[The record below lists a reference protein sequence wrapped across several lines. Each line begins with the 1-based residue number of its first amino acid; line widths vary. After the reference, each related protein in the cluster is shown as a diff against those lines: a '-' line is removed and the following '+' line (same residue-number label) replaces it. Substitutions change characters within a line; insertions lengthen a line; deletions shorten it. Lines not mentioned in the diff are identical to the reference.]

1 MTRGRRLAGVGG
13 IAFVACFM
21 VGFTL
26 FGPKGGHYSSVEVD
40 RFLAQSSGA
49 RVASICLVAV
59 SSLGLI
65 ALMAYLSESSFGAR
79 RRSRVTWA
87 AGVLAAASVLVGWS
101 LYLAP
106 GSSTSSGGPAIDPGS
121 TYAFLSAGMGIIFG
135 VGGIM
140 LGLAL
145 VTLAVAGHA
154 ISTWLRAF
162 TGLAGLSAFSTWPF
176 LVALNW
182 SPNQW
187 LPGPFYLV
195 ILWGLVMGT
204 WLLVTSSAAAETDA

>member
-1 MTRGRRLAGVGG
+1 MSRGRRLAGVGG
-13 IAFVACFM
+13 IAFAASFV

-40 RFLAQSSGA
+40 RFVAQSSGA
-49 RVASICLVAV
+49 LVASICLFAV

-65 ALMAYLSESSFGAR
+65 ALMAYLSETCFGAGR
-79 RRSRVTWA
+79 RARVTWA
-87 AGVLAAASVLVGWS
+87 ASLLTAASLLVGWG
-101 LYLAP
+101 LYLVP
-106 GSSTSSGGPAIDPGS
+106 SSSINSGGPAIDPGIS
-121 TYAFLSAGMGIIFG
+121 YAFLNAGMGVLFG
-135 VGGIM
+135 AGGVM

-145 VTLAVAGHA
+145 VTLAVAGRA

-162 TGLAGLSAFSTWPF
+162 TGLVGLSALSTWAF

-204 WLLVTSSAAAETDA
+204 WLLVTSSTVGETDA